1 MLHEQI
7 NVYDLSSL
15 SPFTVPSDPNAA
27 PNDQLDGVVSVQHLF
42 ALSLY
47 FSTGEIA
54 LIFSTKYNNFH
65 VFKQIYHFFNIVR
78 HFPRCDHL

>member
-7 NVYDLSSL
+7 NVYDLSSF
-15 SPFTVPSDPNAA
+15 SPFILPSDPNAA
-27 PNDQLDGVVSVQHLF
+27 PNDLLDGAVSVQHLF

-47 FSTGEIA
+47 FNTDEIA

-65 VFKQIYHFFNIVR
+65 VFKQIYRFLYIVR